1 MCGIVGYAGAGGR
14 SAEDEL
20 LAGLGRLGGGAG
32 AVGVAAGVA
41 VAADGG
47 LAAVWDGGGAGS
59 AGASGGAGRG
69 DAAGSGGG
77 LSGLRGA
84 LGRRPVP
91 AGTCG
96 IGQLG
101 GVPALDGAGRVAVVL
116 AGGLEAG
123 AVARLRAE
131 LRGRGHALGDS
142 GADAEVVA
150 HLVAEAF
157 SSCGELVEAVRQVR
171 GALAGEFAVLAVHAD
186 EPDTVVGAGG
196 GPPLVVAAGDGE
208 VRVASGAGV
217 PGAWGGAGDGAG
229 AGESVVL
236 GSDQVVLVRREFDE
250 VRWEITD
257 GRGAV
262 VAP

>member
-1 MCGIVGYAGAGGR
+1 M
-14 SAEDEL
+14 
-20 LAGLGRLGGGAG
+20 
-32 AVGVAAGVA
+32 
-41 VAADGG
+41 
-47 LAAVWDGGGAGS
+47 
-59 AGASGGAGRG
+59 
-69 DAAGSGGG
+69 
-77 LSGLRGA
+77 SGLRGA

-116 AGGLEAG
+116 TGGLAAG
-123 AVARLRAE
+123 AGARLRAE
-131 LRGRGHALGDS
+131 LRGRGHALGRA

-208 VRVASGAGV
+208 VRVVAGAAGPEDGAGAAV
-217 PGAWGGAGDGAG
+217 GAGLGAGDG
-229 AGESVVL
+229 GERVVL
-236 GSDQVVLVRREFDE
+236 GSDQVVLVRRESGE

>member
-32 AVGVAAGVA
+32 AGVGVAAGVA
-41 VAADGG
+41 VPADGG

-59 AGASGGAGRG
+59 AGAPGGAGSGGSGGSHGSGGA
-69 DAAGSGGG
+69 GGG

-101 GVPALDGAGRVAVVL
+101 GVPGLDGAGRVAVVL

-123 AVARLRAE
+123 AGARLRAE
-131 LRGRGHALGDS
+131 LRGRGHALGAS

-196 GPPLVVAAGDGE
+196 GPPLVVSAGDGE

-217 PGAWGGAGDGAG
+217 PGAGDG
-229 AGESVVL
+229 ESAVL
-236 GSDQVVLVRREFDE
+236 GSEQVVLVRREFDE